1 MPKLNY
7 TYQKNKNWVGEFQIG
22 ENLKASG
29 KLVYKKNSDFYL
41 EILIHPNDRKSEDCS
56 KNIKGYAADQETGQ
70 RVYITLLDCSGFGA
84 NLSYSKFKIYFKYA
98 VFTEYRNFEI
108 TENIDSINFFFNNWG
123 EFNFSQGFKRSASP
137 CYDNTIILDSGID
150 VGFRQTIQGNSLN
163 ENMAFF
169 DQLFFTM
176 QKDGLSNEE
185 KSELNQNLKDVL
197 MPYVDK
203 IGIKDPEA
211 HEWYM
216 SLRKKI
222 SIEELHSYQ
231 YYLKGLL
238 TCLTY
243 DFETSIQK
251 IIINTKGK
259 DEILTPHY
267 LLYQTDIKTDKI
279 NYNQHI
285 GEFNF
290 NSFNEEE
297 WKGIFNNL
305 FSKKRLLD
313 NFFFILQEDV
323 RENRITPFHIA
334 RLMDCFG
341 AIAENRK
348 YTKDERGQKY
358 QKLLGD
364 LLDGV
369 ENELKN
375 KAENYIDG
383 QLEVIKFDGIK
394 DNTKEKIRGRR
405 LSNLRAEIVHFSQE
419 SNQIIMQKAFNL
431 HNILRLCVMD
441 YVLEELGVSKEKRV
455 KYKERILKDVLN

>member
-7 TYQKNKNWVGEFQIG
+7 IYQNNKNWVGEFQIG
-22 ENLKASG
+22 ESLKASG

-41 EILIHPNDRKSEDCS
+41 EILIHPNDKKSEDCS
-56 KNIKGYAADQETGQ
+56 KNIKGYAVDQETGQ
-70 RVYITLLDCSGFGA
+70 IVYITLIDCSGLRA

-98 VFTEYRNFEI
+98 VFTQNRNFEI

-123 EFNFSQGFKRSASP
+123 EFNFPQGFKRNASP
-137 CYDNTIILDSGID
+137 CYDTTISLDCGID
-150 VGFRQTIQGNSLN
+150 VGFRQDIEGHYLN
-163 ENMAFF
+163 ENMAFN
-169 DQLFFTM
+169 QLFFTAH
-176 QKDGLSNEE
+176 KDGLSDEE
-185 KSELNQNLKDVL
+185 KNGLSQKLKDVL

-203 IGIKDPEA
+203 IGIKDPDA

-243 DFETSIQK
+243 DFKTSIQK

-259 DEILTPHY
+259 DGMLTHHY
-267 LLYQTDIKTDKI
+267 LIYQTDIKTDKI
-279 NYNQHI
+279 NYNRHI
-285 GEFNF
+285 SEFNF
-290 NSFNEEE
+290 DSFNEEE

-305 FSKKRLLD
+305 FNKKRLLD

-341 AIAENRK
+341 AIAKNRK
-348 YTKDERGQKY
+348 YTKDEEGQKY
-358 QKLLGD
+358 KKLLGD
-364 LLDGV
+364 SLDGV

-375 KAENYIDG
+375 KVENYIDG
-383 QLEVIKFDGIK
+383 QLEGINFNEIQ
-394 DNTKEKIRGRR
+394 DDTKEKIRGRR
-405 LSNLRAEIVHFSQE
+405 LSSLRAQIVHFSQE
-419 SNQIIMQKAFNL
+419 SNQIIIQRAFNL
-431 HNILRLCVMD
+431 HDILRLCVMD

-455 KYKERILKDVLN
+455 KYKERILKYVLN